1 MREGLTAMVK
11 IEVVVGREDE
21 RLVLDLFDMAG
32 ATGFTSVSNVSG
44 AGHGGYHEGRLP
56 FNDRDGLSLSFTVV
70 PDDRAGPLIDGLRSL
85 LDQRPGVMF
94 VTETWVS
101 RAEYFGGATNQVS

>member
-1 MREGLTAMVK
+1 MRSGLTLMTR

-21 RLVLDLFDMAG
+21 RLVLDLFEHAG

-56 FNDRDGLSLSFTVV
+56 FNDRDGLLLMFTVLS
-70 PDDRAGPLIDGLRSL
+70 PDQADPLIEALRNL
-85 LDQRPGVMF
+85 FENRPGVMF
-94 VTETWVS
+94 VTDAYVS
-101 RAEYFGGATNQVS
+101 RPAYFDQALAP